1 MSVLLEF
8 SISPLDKGTS
18 LSEYVSRSLDIVDRS
33 GLSYRIN
40 PMGTVLEGQWDQCMR
55 VVSECFERMTQDCE
69 RVSCSIKVDYRRGK
83 DGRINAKIASVER
96 RLGRSLNK

>member
-33 GLSYRIN
+33 GLSHA
-40 PMGTVLEGQWDQCMR
+40 L
-55 VVSECFERMTQDCE
+55 SAAF
-69 RVSCSIKVDYRRGK
+69 
-83 DGRINAKIASVER
+83 SV
-96 RLGRSLNK
+96 